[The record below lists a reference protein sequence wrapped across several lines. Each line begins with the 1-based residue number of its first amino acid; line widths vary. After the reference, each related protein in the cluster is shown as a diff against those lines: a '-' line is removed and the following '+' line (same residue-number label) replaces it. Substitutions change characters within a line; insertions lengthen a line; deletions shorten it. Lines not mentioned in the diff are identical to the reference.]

1 MKVVLFCGGQGMR
14 LREHSESIPKPMVP
28 VGDRPIL
35 WHLMRYYAHFGHTD
49 FVLCL
54 GWNGQYIRDYFNNL
68 AQAGTH
74 SPQGG
79 SDQGRPDQVAELT
92 VDGRTWRVN
101 CVETG
106 LDSLVGQRLKKVQDH
121 VHGEQQFLANYADG
135 LSDVDLNKIL
145 AHHDEHKAVATCL
158 CVKPTQ
164 SFHLVDSSDGLAVD
178 IRPVSLAPQWMN
190 GGFFVFQQE
199 IFDNIK
205 AGEDLA
211 MEPFR
216 RLIDRRQLACY
227 NYDGFWGCMDT
238 FKEKQDLDDMFHR
251 GDTPW
256 AVWGTHAVEHAA
268 SVDSSATDSTA
279 TDTPAARQ

>member
-68 AQAGTH
+68 AEPGTQ
-74 SPQGG
+74 STE
-79 SDQGRPDQVAELT
+79 DRPDQVAELS
-92 VDGRTWRVN
+92 VDGQSWRVN

-106 LDSLVGQRLKKVQDH
+106 LDSPVGQRLKKVQKH
-121 VHGEQQFLANYADG
+121 VHGESRFLANYADG
-135 LSDVDLNKIL
+135 LSDLDLNAIL
-145 AHHDEHKAVATCL
+145 AHHDKHHAVATCL

-164 SFHLVDSSDGLAVD
+164 SFHLVDSTDGLAVD

-199 IFDNIK
+199 IFDTIE

-227 NYDGFWGCMDT
+227 NYQGFWGCMDT
-238 FKEKQDLDDMFHR
+238 FKEKQDLDDMFRR

-256 AVWGTHAVEHAA
+256 AVWDTGVAEI
-268 SVDSSATDSTA
+268 SAA
-279 TDTPAARQ
+279 TDTPEARQ